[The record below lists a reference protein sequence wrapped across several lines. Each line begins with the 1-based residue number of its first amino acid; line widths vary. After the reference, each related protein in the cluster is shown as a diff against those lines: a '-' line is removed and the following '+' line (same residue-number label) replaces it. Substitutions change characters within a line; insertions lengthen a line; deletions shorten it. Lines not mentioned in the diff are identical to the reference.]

1 MADGV
6 KFMQTLSVSTFM
18 AEEPAGLREHEQITS
33 VAESERML
41 NEARECRSAAE
52 RRLNKA
58 RECRSA
64 AEQRLNEASGSRNE
78 AARILYAFMKIN
90 PTDFTS
96 ASFVTLSELLAS
108 EQRNVDADRA
118 VLTNAQINFDSA
130 ADRYERITALNDTRV
145 GRNDAKRLL
154 NEASGS
160 RNEAK
165 RILYAFMK
173 INPTDF
179 TSAGFVKLSE
189 LLASEQ
195 RYFDA
200 AADRYERSTALN
212 DARVGRNDAKRQLN
226 EASGSRND
234 AKRMLDA
241 FMKINPTDFASAGF
255 VTLSEILAS
264 EQRYFDAAA
273 AAVERHATLFAAAQT
288 KYAYIHTS
296 QNSGNFLAL

>member
-52 RRLNKA
+52 RRLN
-58 RECRSA
+58 
-64 AEQRLNEASGSRNE
+64 EASGSRNE
-78 AARILYAFMKIN
+78 AARM
-90 PTDFTS
+90 
-96 ASFVTLSELLAS
+96 
-108 EQRNVDADRA
+108 
-118 VLTNAQINFDSA
+118 
-130 ADRYERITALNDTRV
+130 LN
-145 GRNDAKRLL
+145 
-154 NEASGS
+154 
-160 RNEAK
+160 
-165 RILYAFMK
+165 AFMK

-273 AAVERHATLFAAAQT
+273 DRYERSTALNEARLNEASGSRNEAARMLNAFMKINPTDFTSAGFVALSASEQRCFDAAAAAVERHATLFAAAQT

>member
-52 RRLNKA
+52 RRLN
-58 RECRSA
+58 
-64 AEQRLNEASGSRNE
+64 EASGSRNE
-78 AARILYAFMKIN
+78 AARM
-90 PTDFTS
+90 
-96 ASFVTLSELLAS
+96 
-108 EQRNVDADRA
+108 
-118 VLTNAQINFDSA
+118 
-130 ADRYERITALNDTRV
+130 LN
-145 GRNDAKRLL
+145 
-154 NEASGS
+154 
-160 RNEAK
+160 
-165 RILYAFMK
+165 AFMK

-212 DARVGRNDAKRQLN
+212 EARLN
-226 EASGSRND
+226 EASGSRNE
-234 AKRMLDA
+234 AARMLNA
-241 FMKINPTDFASAGF
+241 FMKINPTDFTSAGF
-255 VTLSEILAS
+255 VALSAS
-264 EQRYFDAAA
+264 EQRCFDAAA

-288 KYAYIHTS
+288 KYADIPTS